1 MQVLF
6 FIALR
11 YFFTKSKQ
19 SIINLINLTSIG
31 VVLVATASLFI
42 VLSAFS
48 GLKDFGLSFS
58 NSFDPSVRVSA
69 SYGKTLLIDSLQ
81 LEAINA
87 LDEVILASPV
97 LEEKIFLSFN
107 NKNQVAFL
115 KGVED
120 RYPEVVEIDS
130 LIVSGNWF
138 KNDFD
143 EVIIGGGIANNLSL
157 GVYDYTSFLTLS
169 APKRKGG
176 IGLGKNPF
184 TKETALVSGIYFAN
198 EQLDKK
204 YLFARVELARRLLQR
219 SQGEY
224 TYLEIKTVEN
234 PNLDALKASLKK
246 ILSQDITVLN
256 RAQLNAALYK
266 MLNTENL
273 AVYLIFSLIIIIA
286 LFNVVGSLIMMFLD
300 KKPQLKI
307 LFAMGL
313 RPKEIQRVFFYLG
326 GLICWVGGGLGV
338 LIGALLVFIQGYLPL
353 LYVPGTSLP
362 YPVLFELNNFLIV
375 LFTILI
381 LGTLTTAWAT
391 RNMDKKVSVL

>member
-1 MQVLF
+1 MQVPF

-11 YFFTKSKQ
+11 YFFTRSKQ
-19 SIINLINLTSIG
+19 SIINLINLISIG

-58 NSFDPSVRVSA
+58 DSFDPSVRVSA
-69 SYGKTLLIDSLQ
+69 SYGKVLQVDSLQ

-87 LDEVILASPV
+87 IDEVVLASPV
-97 LEEKIFLSFN
+97 LEEKVFLSFN
-107 NKNQVAFL
+107 NKNQVALL
-115 KGVED
+115 KGVGN
-120 RYPEVVEIDS
+120 RYPEVVQIDS

-143 EVIIGGGIANNLSL
+143 EVVIGGGIANNLSL

-176 IGLGKNPF
+176 VGLGKNPF

-204 YLFARVELARRLLQR
+204 YLFARLELARRLLQR

-224 TYLEIKTVEN
+224 TYLEIKTAKN
-234 PNLDALKASLKK
+234 HNLDALKASLKE
-246 ILSQDITVLN
+246 ILSQDISVLN

-286 LFNVVGSLIMMFLD
+286 LFNVVGALIMMFLD

-307 LFAMGL
+307 LYTMGL

-338 LIGALLVFIQGYLPL
+338 LTGVLLVLIQDYFPL
-353 LYVPGTSLP
+353 LYVPGTTLP
-362 YPVLFELNNFLIV
+362 YPVLFELKNFLIV

>member
-1 MQVLF
+1 MQVPF

-19 SIINLINLTSIG
+19 SIINLINLVSIG
-31 VVLVATASLFI
+31 VVIVATASLFI

-130 LIVSGNWF
+130 LIVSGDWF

-224 TYLEIKTVEN
+224 TYLEIRTVEN

-326 GLICWVGGGLGV
+326 GLICWVGGGIGV
-338 LIGALLVFIQGYLPL
+338 LVGALLVFIQNYFPL

>member
-1 MQVLF
+1 MQVPF

-19 SIINLINLTSIG
+19 TIINLINLISIG

-69 SYGKTLLIDSLQ
+69 SYGKILQLDSLQ

-97 LEEKIFLSFN
+97 LEEKVFLSFN
-107 NKNQVAFL
+107 NKNQVALL
-115 KGVED
+115 KGVGD
-120 RYPEVVEIDS
+120 RYPEVVQIDS

-143 EVIIGGGIANNLSL
+143 EVVIGGGIANNLSL

-176 IGLGKNPF
+176 VGLRKNPF

-224 TYLEIKTVEN
+224 TYLEIKTVDN
-234 PNLDALKASLKK
+234 PNLNALEASLNE

-313 RPKEIQRVFFYLG
+313 TPKEIQRVFFYLG

-338 LIGALLVFIQGYLPL
+338 LVGALLVFIQDYFPL

-362 YPVLFELNNFLIV
+362 YPVLFELKNFLIV

>member
-58 NSFDPSVRVSA
+58 NSFDPSVKVSA
-69 SYGKTLLIDSLQ
+69 SYGKILQIDSLQ

-143 EVIIGGGIANNLSL
+143 EVVIGGGIANNLSL
-157 GVYDYTSFLTLS
+157 GVYDYSSFLTLS
-169 APKRKGG
+169 ALKRKGG

-184 TKETALVSGIYFAN
+184 TKETAIVSGIYFAN
-198 EQLDKK
+198 EQMDKK
-204 YLFARVELARRLLQR
+204 YLFARIELARRLLQR
-219 SQGEY
+219 SQVEY
-224 TYLEIKTVEN
+224 SYLEIKTTEN
-234 PNLDALKASLKK
+234 HNLATLKTSLKE

-273 AVYLIFSLIIIIA
+273 AVYLIFSLIIVIA

-300 KKPQLKI
+300 KKPELKI
-307 LFAMGL
+307 LYAMGL

-338 LIGALLVFIQGYLPL
+338 LVGALLVFIQGYFPL

>member
-1 MQVLF
+1 MQVPF

-19 SIINLINLTSIG
+19 TIINLINLISIG

-69 SYGKTLLIDSLQ
+69 SYGKILLLDSLQ

-97 LEEKIFLSFN
+97 LEEKVFLSFN
-107 NKNQVAFL
+107 NKNQVALL
-115 KGVED
+115 KGVGD
-120 RYPEVVEIDS
+120 RYPEVVQIDS

-143 EVIIGGGIANNLSL
+143 EVVIGGGIANNLSL
-157 GVYDYTSFLTLS
+157 GIYDYTSFLTLS

-176 IGLGKNPF
+176 VGLRKNPF

-224 TYLEIKTVEN
+224 TYLEIKTVDN
-234 PNLDALKASLKK
+234 PNLNALEASLNE

-313 RPKEIQRVFFYLG
+313 TPKEIQRVFFYLG

-338 LIGALLVFIQGYLPL
+338 LVGALLVFIQDYFPL

-362 YPVLFELNNFLIV
+362 YPVLFELKNFLIV

>member
-1 MQVLF
+1 MQVPF

-11 YFFTKSKQ
+11 YFFTRSKQ
-19 SIINLINLTSIG
+19 SIINLINLISIG

-69 SYGKTLLIDSLQ
+69 SYGKVLQVDSLQ

-87 LDEVILASPV
+87 LDEVVLASPV
-97 LEEKIFLSFN
+97 LEEKVFLSFN
-107 NKNQVAFL
+107 NKNQVALL
-115 KGVED
+115 KGVGN
-120 RYPEVVEIDS
+120 RYPEVVQIDS

-143 EVIIGGGIANNLSL
+143 EVVIGGGISNNLSL

-176 IGLGKNPF
+176 VGLGKNPF
-184 TKETALVSGIYFAN
+184 TKETALVSGIYFAS

-204 YLFARVELARRLLQR
+204 YLFAGLELARRLLQR

-224 TYLEIKTVEN
+224 TYLEIKTAKN
-234 PNLDALKASLKK
+234 HNLDALKASLKE
-246 ILSQDITVLN
+246 ILSQDISVLN

-286 LFNVVGSLIMMFLD
+286 LFNVVGALIMMFLD

-307 LFAMGL
+307 LYTMGL

-326 GLICWVGGGLGV
+326 GLISWVGGGLGV
-338 LIGALLVFIQGYLPL
+338 LTGVLLVLIQDYFPL

-362 YPVLFELNNFLIV
+362 YPVLFELKNFLIV

-381 LGTLTTAWAT
+381 LGTFTTAWAT

>member
-1 MQVLF
+1 VQVPF

-19 SIINLINLTSIG
+19 SIINLINLVSIG
-31 VVLVATASLFI
+31 VVIVATASLFI

-58 NSFDPSVRVSA
+58 NSFDPSVKVSA
-69 SYGKTLLIDSLQ
+69 SYGKILQIDSLQ

-97 LEEKIFLSFN
+97 LEEKVFLSFN
-107 NKNQVAFL
+107 NKNQVTLL
-115 KGVED
+115 KGVGD
-120 RYPEVVEIDS
+120 RYLEVVQIDS

-143 EVIIGGGIANNLSL
+143 EVVIGGGIANNLSL
-157 GVYDYTSFLTLS
+157 GVYDYSSFLTLS
-169 APKRKGG
+169 ALKRKGG

-184 TKETALVSGIYFAN
+184 TKETAIVSGIYFAN
-198 EQLDKK
+198 EQMDKK
-204 YLFARVELARRLLQR
+204 YLFARIELARRLLQR
-219 SQGEY
+219 SQVEY
-224 TYLEIKTVEN
+224 SYLEIKTTEN
-234 PNLDALKASLKK
+234 HNLATLKTSLKE

-273 AVYLIFSLIIIIA
+273 AVYLIFSLIIVIA

-300 KKPQLKI
+300 KKPELKI
-307 LFAMGL
+307 LYAMGL

-326 GLICWVGGGLGV
+326 GLICWVGGGIGV
-338 LIGALLVFIQGYLPL
+338 LVGALLVFIQNYFPL

-362 YPVLFELNNFLIV
+362 YPVLFELKNFLIV

-381 LGTLTTAWAT
+381 LGVLTTAWAT
-391 RNMDKKVSVL
+391 RNMDKKVSML

>member
-1 MQVLF
+1 VQVPY

-11 YFFTKSKQ
+11 YFFTRSKQ
-19 SIINLINLTSIG
+19 SIINLINLISMG

-69 SYGKTLLIDSLQ
+69 SYGKILQVDSLQ
-81 LEAINA
+81 LEAING
-87 LDEVILASPV
+87 LDEVVLASPV
-97 LEEKIFLSFN
+97 LEEKVFLSFN
-107 NKNQVAFL
+107 NKNQVALL
-115 KGVED
+115 KGVGK
-120 RYPEVVEIDS
+120 RYPEVVQIDS

-138 KNDFD
+138 RNGFD
-143 EVIIGGGIANNLSL
+143 EVVIGGGIANNLSL

-176 IGLGKNPF
+176 VGLGKNPF
-184 TKETALVSGIYFAN
+184 SKETALVSGIYFAN

-204 YLFARVELARRLLQR
+204 YLFARLELARRLLQR

-224 TYLEIKTVEN
+224 SYLEIKTAKS
-234 PNLDALKASLKK
+234 PNLAALKASLKK
-246 ILSQDITVLN
+246 ILSQDIAVLN

-286 LFNVVGSLIMMFLD
+286 LFNVVGALIMMFLD

-307 LFAMGL
+307 LYTMGL

-326 GLICWVGGGLGV
+326 GLTCWVGGGLGV
-338 LIGALLVFIQGYLPL
+338 LVGVLLVLIQDYFPL

-362 YPVLFELNNFLIV
+362 YPVLFELKNFFIV

>member
-1 MQVLF
+1 MQVPF

-19 SIINLINLTSIG
+19 SIINLINLVSIG
-31 VVLVATASLFI
+31 VVIVATASLFI

-58 NSFDPSVRVSA
+58 NSFDPSVKVSA
-69 SYGKTLLIDSLQ
+69 SYGKILQIDSLQ

-97 LEEKIFLSFN
+97 LEEKVFLSFN
-107 NKNQVAFL
+107 NKNQVTLL
-115 KGVED
+115 KGVGD
-120 RYPEVVEIDS
+120 RYLEVVQIDS

-143 EVIIGGGIANNLSL
+143 EVVIGGGIANNLSL
-157 GVYDYTSFLTLS
+157 GVYDYSSFLTLS
-169 APKRKGG
+169 ALKRKGG

-184 TKETALVSGIYFAN
+184 TKETAIVSGIYFAN
-198 EQLDKK
+198 EQMDKK
-204 YLFARVELARRLLQR
+204 YLFARIELARRLLQR
-219 SQGEY
+219 SQVEY
-224 TYLEIKTVEN
+224 SYLEIKTTEN
-234 PNLDALKASLKK
+234 HNLATLKTSLKE

-273 AVYLIFSLIIIIA
+273 AVYLIFSLIIVIA

-300 KKPQLKI
+300 KKPELKI
-307 LFAMGL
+307 LYAMGL

-326 GLICWVGGGLGV
+326 GLICWVGGGIGV
-338 LIGALLVFIQGYLPL
+338 LVGALLVFIQGYFPL

-362 YPVLFELNNFLIV
+362 YPVLFELKNFLIV

-381 LGTLTTAWAT
+381 LGVLTTAWAT
-391 RNMDKKVSVL
+391 RNMDKKVSML

>member
-1 MQVLF
+1 MQVPF

-19 SIINLINLTSIG
+19 TIINLINLISIG

-69 SYGKTLLIDSLQ
+69 SYGKILQLDSLQ

-97 LEEKIFLSFN
+97 LEEKVFLSFN
-107 NKNQVAFL
+107 NKNQVALL
-115 KGVED
+115 KGVGD
-120 RYPEVVEIDS
+120 RYPEVVQIDS

-143 EVIIGGGIANNLSL
+143 EVVIGGGIANNLSL

-176 IGLGKNPF
+176 VGLGKNPF

-204 YLFARVELARRLLQR
+204 YLFARLELARRLLQR

-224 TYLEIKTVEN
+224 TYLEIKTAKN
-234 PNLDALKASLKK
+234 HNLDALKASLKE
-246 ILSQDITVLN
+246 ILSQDISVLN

-313 RPKEIQRVFFYLG
+313 TPKEIQRVFFYLG

-338 LIGALLVFIQGYLPL
+338 LVGALLVFIQDYFPL

-362 YPVLFELNNFLIV
+362 YPVLFELKNFLIV

>member
-176 IGLGKNPF
+176 VGLGKNPF

>member
-1 MQVLF
+1 MQVPF

-19 SIINLINLTSIG
+19 SIINLINLISIG

-58 NSFDPSVRVSA
+58 NSFDPDIRVSA
-69 SYGKTLLIDSLQ
+69 TFGKILTVDSLQ
-81 LEAINA
+81 LNAINQLEDVMFA
-87 LDEVILASPV
+87 TPV
-97 LEEKIFLSFN
+97 LEEKVFLSFN
-107 NKNQVAFL
+107 NKNQVAL
-115 KGVED
+115 IKGVD
-120 RYPEVVEIDS
+120 KGYTDVVQIEE

-138 KNDFD
+138 RNDFD
-143 EVIIGGGIANNLSL
+143 EVVIGGGIANNLSL

-176 IGLGKNPF
+176 FGLGKNPF

-198 EQLDKK
+198 EELDKK
-204 YLFARVELARRLLQR
+204 YLFAKIDLAQRLLQR
-219 SQGEY
+219 SPTDY
-224 TYLEIKTVEN
+224 SAIEIKTSGN
-234 PNLDALKASLKK
+234 PDLGL
-246 ILSQDITVLN
+246 LSQKIKTILKQEVNVLN

-300 KKPQLKI
+300 KKPQLNI
-307 LFAMGL
+307 FFAMGL
-313 RPKEIQRVFFYLG
+313 TPKEIQRVFFYLG
-326 GLICWVGGGLGV
+326 GLISWVGGLLGILVGTILV
-338 LIGALLVFIQGYLPL
+338 LFQSYFPF
-353 LYVPGTSLP
+353 LYVPGTSLS
-362 YPVLFELNNFLIV
+362 YPVLFEVKNFIIV
-375 LFTILI
+375 ISTILV
-381 LGTLTTAWAT
+381 LGVLTTAWAT
-391 RNMDKKVSVL
+391 RNMDKKVGVI

>member
-1 MQVLF
+1 MRVPF

-11 YFFTKSKQ
+11 YFFSKSKQ
-19 SIINLINLTSIG
+19 TIINLINLISIG

-58 NSFDPSVRVSA
+58 NSFDPDIRVS
-69 SYGKTLLIDSLQ
+69 SRFGKVLTIDSLQ
-81 LEAINA
+81 LQAINQ
-87 LDEVILASPV
+87 LDQVVVASPV
-97 LEEKIFLSFN
+97 LEEKVFLSFN
-107 NKNQVAFL
+107 NKNQVALL
-115 KGVED
+115 KGVGD
-120 RYPEVVEIDS
+120 HYQEVVQIDS

-138 KNDFD
+138 INDFN
-143 EVIIGGGIANNLSL
+143 EVVIGAGIANNLSL

-169 APKRKGG
+169 APKRKGRT
-176 IGLGKNPF
+176 GLGKSPF
-184 TKETALVSGIYFAN
+184 TKETALVAGIFFAN
-198 EQLDKK
+198 EALDKK
-204 YLFARVELARRLLQR
+204 FLFAKLDLAQRLLQR
-219 SQGEY
+219 SKYEY
-224 TYLEIKTVEN
+224 TSLEIKTIN
-234 PNLDALKASLKK
+234 RPNLAQLSASLKD
-246 ILSQDITVLN
+246 LLGQDINVLN

-313 RPKEIQRVFFYLG
+313 TPKEIQRVFFYLG

-338 LIGALLVFIQGYLPL
+338 FFGSLLVLIQSYFPF
-353 LYVPGTSLP
+353 LYVPGTNLP
-362 YPVLFELNNFLIV
+362 YPVLFETKNFLVV
-375 LFTILI
+375 LFTILV
-381 LGTLTTAWAT
+381 LGALTTAWAT
-391 RNMDKKVSVL
+391 RNMDKKVSLV

>member
-1 MQVLF
+1 VQVLF

-224 TYLEIKTVEN
+224 TYLEIRTVEN

-362 YPVLFELNNFLIV
+362 YPVLFELNNFLLV

>member
-1 MQVLF
+1 MQVPF

-19 SIINLINLTSIG
+19 SIINLINLVSIG
-31 VVLVATASLFI
+31 VVIVATASLFI

-143 EVIIGGGIANNLSL
+143 EVVISGGIANNLSL
-157 GVYDYTSFLTLS
+157 GVYDYSSFLTLS
-169 APKRKGG
+169 ALKRKGG

-184 TKETALVSGIYFAN
+184 TKETAIVSGIYFAN
-198 EQLDKK
+198 EQMDKK
-204 YLFARVELARRLLQR
+204 YLFARIELARRLLQR

-273 AVYLIFSLIIIIA
+273 AVYLIFSLIIVIA

-300 KKPQLKI
+300 KKPELKI
-307 LFAMGL
+307 LYAMGL

-326 GLICWVGGGLGV
+326 GLICWVGGGIGV
-338 LIGALLVFIQGYLPL
+338 LVGALLVFIQNYFPL

-362 YPVLFELNNFLIV
+362 YPVLFELKNFLIV

-381 LGTLTTAWAT
+381 LGVLTTAWAT
-391 RNMDKKVSVL
+391 RNMDKKVSML

>member
-169 APKRKGG
+169 APKRRGG

-224 TYLEIKTVEN
+224 TYLEIRTVEN

-338 LIGALLVFIQGYLPL
+338 LIGALLVFIQGYFPL

>member
-1 MQVLF
+1 MQVPF

-11 YFFTKSKQ
+11 YFFTRSKQ
-19 SIINLINLTSIG
+19 SIINLINLISIG

-69 SYGKTLLIDSLQ
+69 SYGKVLQVDSLQ

-87 LDEVILASPV
+87 LDEVVLASPV
-97 LEEKIFLSFN
+97 LEEKVFLSFN
-107 NKNQVAFL
+107 NKNQVALL
-115 KGVED
+115 KGVGN
-120 RYPEVVEIDS
+120 RYPEVVQIDS

-143 EVIIGGGIANNLSL
+143 EVVIGGGIANNLSL

-176 IGLGKNPF
+176 VGLGKNPF
-184 TKETALVSGIYFAN
+184 TKETALVSGIYFAS

-204 YLFARVELARRLLQR
+204 YLFAGLELARRLLQR

-224 TYLEIKTVEN
+224 TYLEIKTAKN
-234 PNLDALKASLKK
+234 HNLDALKASLKE
-246 ILSQDITVLN
+246 ILSQDISVLN

-286 LFNVVGSLIMMFLD
+286 LFNVVGALIMMFLD

-307 LFAMGL
+307 LYTMGL

-326 GLICWVGGGLGV
+326 GLISWVGGGLGV
-338 LIGALLVFIQGYLPL
+338 LTGVLLVLIQDYFPL

-362 YPVLFELNNFLIV
+362 YPVLFELKNFLIV

-381 LGTLTTAWAT
+381 LGTFTTAWAT

>member
-1 MQVLF
+1 MQVPF

-11 YFFTKSKQ
+11 YFFTRSKQ
-19 SIINLINLTSIG
+19 SIINLINLISIG

-69 SYGKTLLIDSLQ
+69 SYGKVLQVDSLQ

-87 LDEVILASPV
+87 IDEVVLASPV
-97 LEEKIFLSFN
+97 LEEKVFLSFN
-107 NKNQVAFL
+107 NKNQVALL
-115 KGVED
+115 KGVGN
-120 RYPEVVEIDS
+120 RYPEVVQIDS

-143 EVIIGGGIANNLSL
+143 EVVIGGGIANNLSL

-176 IGLGKNPF
+176 VGLGKNPF
-184 TKETALVSGIYFAN
+184 TKETALVSGIYFAS

-204 YLFARVELARRLLQR
+204 YLFARLELAQRLLQR

-224 TYLEIKTVEN
+224 TYLEIKTAKN
-234 PNLDALKASLKK
+234 PNLDALKASLKE
-246 ILSQDITVLN
+246 ILSQDISVLN

-286 LFNVVGSLIMMFLD
+286 LFNVVGALIMMFLD

-307 LFAMGL
+307 LYTMGL

-338 LIGALLVFIQGYLPL
+338 LTGVLLVLIQNYFPF

-362 YPVLFELNNFLIV
+362 YPVLFELKNFLIV

>member
-1 MQVLF
+1 MQVPF

-11 YFFTKSKQ
+11 YFFTRSKQ
-19 SIINLINLTSIG
+19 SIINLINLISIG

-69 SYGKTLLIDSLQ
+69 SYGKVLQVDSLQ

-87 LDEVILASPV
+87 LDEVVLASPV
-97 LEEKIFLSFN
+97 LEEKVFLSFN
-107 NKNQVAFL
+107 NKNQVALL
-115 KGVED
+115 KGVGN
-120 RYPEVVEIDS
+120 RYPEVVQIDS

-143 EVIIGGGIANNLSL
+143 EVVIGGGIANNLSL

-176 IGLGKNPF
+176 VGLGKNPF

-204 YLFARVELARRLLQR
+204 YLFARLELARRLLQR

-224 TYLEIKTVEN
+224 TYLEIKTAKN
-234 PNLDALKASLKK
+234 HNLDALKASLKE
-246 ILSQDITVLN
+246 ILSQDISVLN

-286 LFNVVGSLIMMFLD
+286 LFNVVGALIMMFLD

-307 LFAMGL
+307 LYTMGL

-338 LIGALLVFIQGYLPL
+338 LTGVLLVLIQDYFPL

-362 YPVLFELNNFLIV
+362 YPVLFELKNFLIV

-391 RNMDKKVSVL
+391 RNMDKKVSVI